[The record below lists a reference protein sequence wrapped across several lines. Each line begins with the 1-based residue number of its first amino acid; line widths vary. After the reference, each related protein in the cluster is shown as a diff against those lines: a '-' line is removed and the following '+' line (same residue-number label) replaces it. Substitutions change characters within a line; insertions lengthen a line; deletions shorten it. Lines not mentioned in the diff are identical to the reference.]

1 MTCRIDAVQTLPI
14 VRKVYPDMRIDPI
27 DRLRFSRPC
36 MLTTLATFMHADS
49 WPAER
54 PPVRPGNA
62 HPSRGTCAWWPSP
75 QSPDTALTAY
85 VRVCAQIDFDE
96 AVSAR
101 RIVIKPTVDEDLDR
115 IKRTYFGLGDFLVR
129 STCARSCPRTGWAG
143 VCFAPTHA
151 WLHTGTQSVVAREI
165 SQTIP
170 PSFAP
175 SLAIVYW
182 PQLGYLI
189 AVPARCVTLSTHS
202 YISPQLI
209 VVVALNCPARR
220 PSPTRSS
227 CTKACGSRSVQ
238 AILAGAVDGAR
249 STHER

>member
-1 MTCRIDAVQTLPI
+1 
-14 VRKVYPDMRIDPI
+14 
-27 DRLRFSRPC
+27 
-36 MLTTLATFMHADS
+36 MHADS

-54 PPVRPGNA
+54 PPVRPGDA
-62 HPSRGTCAWWPSP
+62 HPSSGTCAWWPGP
-75 QSPDTALTAY
+75 RSPDTALTAY
-85 VRVCAQIDFDE
+85 IRVCAQIDFDE

-129 STCARSCPRTGWAG
+129 STCARSCPPHGLGRRLLCANLR
-143 VCFAPTHA
+143 H

-189 AVPARCVTLSTHS
+189 AVPARCVTLSTHT

-209 VVVALNCPARR
+209 VAVVRAQPGDNRREGAHVRR
-220 PSPTRSS
+220 PAVPGPFRLF
-227 CTKACGSRSVQ
+227 SRAQLTVRDRRMS
-238 AILAGAVDGAR
+238 
-249 STHER
+249 

>member
-54 PPVRPGNA
+54 PPVRPGDA
-62 HPSRGTCAWWPSP
+62 HPSSGTCAWWPGP
-75 QSPDTALTAY
+75 RSPDTALTAY
-85 VRVCAQIDFDE
+85 IRVCAQIDFDE

-129 STCARSCPRTGWAG
+129 STCARSCPPHGLGRRLLCANIR
-143 VCFAPTHA
+143 A
-151 WLHTGTQSVVAREI
+151 WLHNRERSRSLHARSARRSRRRLHRRWPSSTGR
-165 SQTIP
+165 
-170 PSFAP
+170 
-175 SLAIVYW
+175 SLA
-182 PQLGYLI
+182 
-189 AVPARCVTLSTHS
+189 TS
-202 YISPQLI
+202 SP
-209 VVVALNCPARR
+209 CP
-220 PSPTRSS
+220 P
-227 CTKACGSRSVQ
+227 
-238 AILAGAVDGAR
+238 GA
-249 STHER
+249 

>member
-1 MTCRIDAVQTLPI
+1 
-14 VRKVYPDMRIDPI
+14 
-27 DRLRFSRPC
+27 
-36 MLTTLATFMHADS
+36 MLTTLTTFMHADS
-49 WPAER
+49 WPAEW

-143 VCFAPTHA
+143 VCFAPTYARGCTIANAVGRCTRDQPDDPAVVCAIAGHRLLAATWLPHRRAGQVRNTLHA
-151 WLHTGTQSVVAREI
+151 
-165 SQTIP
+165 
-170 PSFAP
+170 
-175 SLAIVYW
+175 
-182 PQLGYLI
+182 
-189 AVPARCVTLSTHS
+189 
-202 YISPQLI
+202 YIY
-209 VVVALNCPARR
+209 
-220 PSPTRSS
+220 
-227 CTKACGSRSVQ
+227 
-238 AILAGAVDGAR
+238 
-249 STHER
+249 